1 MVPSC
6 FSVFLEQV
14 QKVDY
19 SGDEVQVTTTDGTG
33 YTAQKVSARI
43 SLGVLGAWRLRE
55 RCLFYQEVA
64 FGNLPGALFDF

>member
-43 SLGVLGAWRLRE
+43 SLGVLGAWR
-55 RCLFYQEVA
+55 
-64 FGNLPGALFDF
+64 